1 MRNAFGVR
9 RLATLGLALVPSTAV
24 ATGPFDGSW
33 TVVVACAQAPDGAK
47 AYRWQFT
54 AQVRDGSL
62 LGQYNKP
69 GNIPSG
75 TLRGQVGPAGV
86 AHLTMEGLTGDPDY
100 SLSRVHA
107 GSPIHYTATAQFT
120 TRSGTGTRD
129 QSRRCDLSFSKI

>member
-1 MRNAFGVR
+1 MRKSFGVR
-9 RLATLGLALVPSTAV
+9 RLATLGSALVPSLAV

-33 TVVVACAQAPDGAK
+33 NVVVACGQAPDGAK

-54 AQVRDGSL
+54 ARVQDGSL
-62 LGQYNKP
+62 LGQYNQP
-69 GNIPSG
+69 GKIPSG
-75 TLRGQVGPAGV
+75 TLRGQIEPTGV
-86 AHLTMEGLTGDPDY
+86 ARLTMEGLTGDPDY

-129 QSRRCDLSFSKI
+129 QSRHCDLSFSKT